1 MKRTTKWITFALTAF
16 TTLGLVGCGCGDGCM
31 GMNDGATK
39 ITVWVSEADKAFAT
53 QVANEFKTAHPEK
66 KYNIVIDIQGENDV
80 ATRVLKDVENAA
92 DVYSCLNDQLSKLI
106 NGDAL
111 AQIAGE
117 RLERIKQVNSADAI
131 DSVTLNVRGTDG
143 VYGMPYTDNTFFL
156 YYDKSALTEADVQS
170 IDGILSKCSANKKFA
185 YPMKDGWYTS
195 AFYFGKG
202 LGYEVTYDENLG
214 EKTIACDFDDAT
226 GTAVTGAMWDLV
238 KDTRVKADADD
249 SKITAGFHDGSIIA
263 AVSGIWNRKTIEEY
277 LGDNFAATK
286 LPTYTLNKGGAGEEQ
301 VQLVSFAG
309 YKLMG
314 VNNYSK
320 NKTDAMDFAEF
331 YTNRENQVK
340 HFEARGFVPT
350 DEQARMD
357 ERVQA
362 DVCAKAITAQLAH
375 SKTQKGVPST
385 LWVPMEGLGSAMVT
399 GAQSGNFDLTA
410 QLKACVDAIRAT
422 SAQSEQSI
430 Q

>member
-1 MKRTTKWITFALTAF
+1 MKRKTRILSCTLTAVSA
-16 TTLGLVGCGCGDGCM
+16 LGFAGCSCADGCM
-31 GMNDGATK
+31 GMGDDATK

-53 QVANEFKTAHPEK
+53 QVANDFKAAHPDK

-117 RLERIKQVNSADAI
+117 RLTRIKEVNSADAI
-131 DSVTLNVRGTDG
+131 DSVTMKVGGVEG

-156 YYDKSALTEADVQS
+156 YYDKSALTETDVQS
-170 IDGILSKCSANKKFA
+170 IDGILSKCTGGKKFA

-195 AFYFGKG
+195 AFYFGKD
-202 LGYEVTYDENLG
+202 LGFEVTYDDNLG
-214 EKTIACDFDDAT
+214 ETEITCDFDNAT
-226 GTAVTGAMWDLV
+226 GTAVTQAMWDLV
-238 KDTRVKADADD
+238 KDARVKADADD

-263 AVSGIWNRKTIEEY
+263 AASGIWNRKTIETY
-277 LGDNFAATK
+277 LGDKFAATK
-286 LPTYTLNKGGAGEEQ
+286 LPTYTLNKGATGEEQ

-331 YTNRENQVK
+331 YTNRENQIK
-340 HFEARGFVPT
+340 HFEVRGFVPT
-350 DEQARMD
+350 DEQARAD
-357 ERVQA
+357 EKVQA

-385 LWVPMEGLGSAMVT
+385 LWVPMEGLGSAMIT
-399 GAQSGNFDLTA
+399 GAQSGSFNLAA
-410 QLKACVDAIRAT
+410 QLKACVDAIET
-422 SAQSEQSI
+422 TTAQAE
-430 Q
+430 

>member
-1 MKRTTKWITFALTAF
+1 MKKRTKILMGAV
-16 TTLGLVGCGCGDGCM
+16 TTLSVVGFVGCGCGEGCM
-31 GMNDGATK
+31 GMGDGAVK
-39 ITVWVSEADKAFAT
+39 LTVWVSEADKAFAT
-53 QVANEFKTAHPEK
+53 QVANDFKAAHPDK
-66 KYNIVIDIQGENDV
+66 NYNIVIDIQGENDV

-92 DVYSCLNDQLSKLI
+92 DVYSCANDQISKLV

-117 RLERIKQVNSADAI
+117 RLERIKKGNSVDAV
-131 DSVTLNVRGTDG
+131 DSATITVRGQEG

-156 YYDKSALTEADVQS
+156 YYDKSALTETDVQS
-170 IDGILSKCSANKKFA
+170 IDGILSKCNANKKFA
-185 YPMKDGWYTS
+185 YPMKDGWYTT

-202 LGYEVTYDENLG
+202 LGYEVTYDDNLA
-214 EKTIACDFDDAT
+214 ETNITCNFDNAT
-226 GTAVTGAMWDLV
+226 GTAVTGAMWNLV
-238 KDTRVKADADD
+238 QDTRVKADADD
-249 SKITAGFHDGSIIA
+249 SKITAGFNDGSIIA
-263 AVSGIWNRKTIEEY
+263 AVSGIWNKTTIQSY
-277 LGDNFAATK
+277 LGDNFAAAK
-286 LPTYTLNKGGAGEEQ
+286 LPTYTLNKGESGEEQ

-331 YTNRENQVK
+331 YTNKENQIK
-340 HFEARGFVPT
+340 HFETRGFVPT
-350 DEQARMD
+350 NEDARAE

-362 DVCAKAITAQLAH
+362 DVCAKAITSQLAY

-399 GAQSGNFDLTA
+399 GAQSGNFDLAA
-410 QLKACVDAIRAT
+410 QLKACVDAIEST
-422 SAQSEQSI
+422 IVKGQ
-430 Q
+430 